1 MNKKVSLWERY
12 LTREIGIEFK
22 SCLYFFAILFY
33 YCLYRVVHGVYTA
46 DILHMTE
53 MILLCYVIGYA
64 QVYLFHNFD
73 EAWKYESREIIGFI
87 LCTAVYTGASVLF
100 GWLDGNLWWTVGFA
114 AYVIFLYIC
123 VIFIYY
129 TKRQIDDKEL
139 NRELELFQSRMD
151 AGEDDK
157 E

>member
-12 LTREIGIEFK
+12 LTGEIGIEFK

-33 YCLYRVVHGVYTA
+33 YCFYRVSNGVYSA

-73 EAWKYESREIIGFI
+73 EAWKYAPLEITGFI
-87 LCTAVYTGASVLF
+87 VCTAVYTGASVFL
-100 GWLDGNLWWTVGFA
+100 GWLDHSLWWTVGFA
-114 AYVIFLYIC
+114 AYVVVLYIC
-123 VIFIYY
+123 VIIIYY
-129 TKRQIDDKEL
+129 TKRKIDDKKL
-139 NRELELFQSRMD
+139 NQELEMFQSGMKTE
-151 AGEDDK
+151 EDDR

>member
-33 YCLYRVVHGVYTA
+33 YCMYRLVNHTYTA

-73 EAWKYESREIIGFI
+73 EAWRFGTAEILGFI
-87 LCTAVYTGASVLF
+87 LCTAVYTVASYLF
-100 GWLDGNLWWTVGFA
+100 GWLDHSIGWTIGLLV
-114 AYVIFLYIC
+114 YIVLLYIC
-123 VIFIYY
+123 VIFIYD
-129 TKRQIDDKEL
+129 TKRKIDDKEL
-139 NRELELFQSRMD
+139 NKNLELFQARREAD
-151 AGEDDK
+151 ED
-157 E
+157 EI

>member
-33 YCLYRVVHGVYTA
+33 YCMYRLVNHTYTA

-73 EAWKYESREIIGFI
+73 EAWRFGTPEILGFI
-87 LCTAVYTGASVLF
+87 VCTAVYTVASYLF
-100 GWLDGNLWWTVGFA
+100 GWLGHSIGWTIGFLI
-114 AYVIFLYIC
+114 YILLLYIC
-123 VIFIYY
+123 VIFIYD
-129 TKRQIDDKEL
+129 TKRKIDDKEL
-139 NRELELFQSRMD
+139 NKNLELFQARRETD
-151 AGEDDK
+151 ED
-157 E
+157 EI

>member
-33 YCLYRVVHGVYTA
+33 YCMYRLVNHTYTA

-73 EAWKYESREIIGFI
+73 EAWRFGTKEILGII
-87 LCTAVYTGASVLF
+87 VCTAVYTVASYLF
-100 GWLDGNLWWTVGFA
+100 GWLGHSIGWTIGFLV
-114 AYVIFLYIC
+114 YILLLYIC
-123 VIFIYY
+123 VIFIYD
-129 TKRQIDDKEL
+129 TKRKIDDKEL
-139 NRELELFQSRMD
+139 NKNLELFQARREAD
-151 AGEDDK
+151 ED
-157 E
+157 EI

>member
-33 YCLYRVVHGVYTA
+33 YCMYRLVHHTYTA

-73 EAWKYESREIIGFI
+73 EAWRFGTAEILGFI
-87 LCTAVYTGASVLF
+87 VCTAVYTVASYLF
-100 GWLDGNLWWTVGFA
+100 GWLGHSIGWTIGFLV
-114 AYVIFLYIC
+114 YILLLYIC
-123 VIFIYY
+123 VIFIYD
-129 TKRQIDDKEL
+129 TKRKIDDKEL
-139 NRELELFQSRMD
+139 NKNLELFQARN
-151 AGEDDK
+151 ETDDEK
-157 E
+157 L